1 MDPDSLN
8 NYTRIVDLALE
19 GAEPSWALLRQAMEQ
34 AMQLEF
40 PKKRSEPRRST
51 EGLWTY
57 RRILRSLPEVLLA
70 LADLHRQLKQR
81 VVWRTWAAVAR
92 QSATARHAKRRKFE
106 QRQQIIDEQLVQ
118 AEAKSSKDGS
128 HSLYKVIRSFKTG
141 KPNERVQLRD
151 EQETHRGAIESLL
164 LWCKK
169 VAVPQPS
176 TKLPETTLTLTVCCV
191 LGQTFACANFD

>member
-1 MDPDSLN
+1 MDPDSLS
-8 NYTRIVDLALE
+8 NYTRTVDLALA

-40 PKKRSEPRRST
+40 PKTRSEPRRST
-51 EGLWTY
+51 EELWTY

-81 VVWRTWAAVAR
+81 LVWRTWAAIAR

-106 QRQQIIDEQLVQ
+106 QRQQLIDEQLAQ

-151 EQETHRGAIESLL
+151 EQGRFLTMQEERQALEAYSKDLFGRGRTFSLRAPL
-164 LWCKK
+164 AL
-169 VAVPQPS
+169 
-176 TKLPETTLTLTVCCV
+176 
-191 LGQTFACANFD
+191 